1 MENQFELK
9 LNQIYKQ
16 IGNHAKIVLATCY
29 NNKVSARKMSF
40 IIEDKYFYFQTDS
53 TFRKY
58 QDIKQNNYVA
68 LCIDN
73 IQIEGLCEEI
83 GHPLEN
89 IEFIRKFKK
98 YFNSSFEAYSSLDFE
113 RLFIIKP
120 IFIQRWSYVEDK
132 PIIERLY
139 IDKIEYVKKEYNIKD
154 SYY

>member
-58 QDIKQNNYVA
+58 QDINKIIMLLCA
-68 LCIDN
+68 LI
-73 IQIEGLCEEI
+73 I
-83 GHPLEN
+83 
-89 IEFIRKFKK
+89 FK
-98 YFNSSFEAYSSLDFE
+98 
-113 RLFIIKP
+113 
-120 IFIQRWSYVEDK
+120 
-132 PIIERLY
+132 
-139 IDKIEYVKKEYNIKD
+139 
-154 SYY
+154 

>member
-16 IGNHAKIVLATCY
+16 IGSHAKIVLATCY

-89 IEFIRKFKK
+89 IEFIKKFKK
-98 YFNSSFEAYSSLDFE
+98 YFNSSFEAYSSLD
-113 RLFIIKP
+113 
-120 IFIQRWSYVEDK
+120 S
-132 PIIERLY
+132 ERLY